1 MEKPGRTGRTIH
13 RFGDCELDEG
23 RYELR
28 RGGVPRHLEPQVFE
42 VLAYLVRHR
51 GRVVTKAELLDQ
63 VWGSRFVSES
73 ALTSRVKAAR
83 KAVGDSGREQRVIRT
98 VHGRGYEFLAP
109 VRAVDGRE
117 RTPSGSA
124 PPVLPGRGAEL
135 GRLAGLLELAAAG
148 RPQVAFVTGEPGI
161 GKTTLVEAFA
171 GWAGGGGRATVAR
184 GQCLEHRGPPE
195 PYLPVFDALTRLGRQ
210 DGGGVVELLGRVAP
224 TWLVELPAL
233 LRAEDRAAVERRALG
248 GTRERMLREVAEA
261 LEAMAADRPLVLH
274 LEDLHWADP
283 STVDLVEW
291 LARRDTAARLLLV
304 GTYRPADARAAG
316 HPIDAAAA
324 ELLLR
329 GRAAELRLGELDTDA
344 VRAVLEQRLDGA
356 EVPEELARTVRR
368 RTDGVPLFVAQ
379 LAQSWV
385 ESGVLRAAAGRW
397 ELARPGGADPDVP
410 GDLRRLI
417 ELQLAKLDPADLT
430 ILEVSAVA
438 GMAFAAATAAAGTAE
453 PTEEVERRCATL
465 AGQGRFLRAS
475 DPVDWPDGTVS
486 AGFAFAHDLHRT
498 VLYDRIPA
506 GRRAR
511 LHAAVADRLERAYGP
526 AAAGHVTELAT
537 HFLHG
542 REDARAV
549 PYLQSAAE
557 QALGRSAQLE
567 AIQHLGALLQAVERL
582 PEGPDRDRAEL
593 RARMTLG
600 PALIATDG
608 FASPAVEGAFLR
620 ARELCGRLGD
630 PPELPLVLHGLA
642 AVNEFRGRYHVS
654 EEILQQLLGAG
665 DSPLAVE
672 AHELLACSTF
682 HQGKAATAV
691 RYAEAGLAL
700 YDEDR
705 DSGYLAPYGEHPA
718 VACHDWAALALW
730 FLGRPDSAMAHAEAA
745 LALAREHPYS
755 LATAE
760 VQLTYL
766 HQYRGEPDQTLRR
779 ARQAAATA
787 TAHGFPI
794 RAAQAAILGG
804 WARAAA
810 GDGDGPA
817 ELRAGLDAYLA
828 TGAELDHPYYL
839 GLLGDAV
846 GRTAP
851 AEAGLA
857 VLEEAIELV
866 GTARP
871 FYYLPELHRL
881 RGDLLA
887 RDGRAAVAAEA
898 YRRAME
904 IAAGHGTRS
913 AELRA
918 VVALCRLPDRAR
930 PPQALAEL
938 RRLYGQFEEGFA
950 TPDLVAARALL
961 GRS

>member
-1 MEKPGRTGRTIH
+1 MVL
-13 RFGDCELDEG
+13 RFGDYELDEG
-23 RYELR
+23 RYQLR
-28 RGGVPRHLEPQVFE
+28 RGGVPCHLEPQVFE
-42 VLAYLVRHR
+42 VLAYLVRNR

-83 KAVGDSGREQRVIRT
+83 RAVGDSGREQRVIRT
-98 VHGRGYEFLAP
+98 VHGRGYEFLPPAQP
-109 VRAVDGRE
+109 A
-117 RTPSGSA
+117 TPA
-124 PPVLPGRGAEL
+124 AAALPGLAGRGAEL
-135 GRLAGLLELAAAG
+135 ERLAGLLGRAAAG

-161 GKTTLVEAFA
+161 GKTTLVETFA
-171 GWAGGGGRATVAR
+171 AWAERDGRAVVAR
-184 GQCLEHRGPPE
+184 GQCLEHRGAPE
-195 PYLPVFDALTRLGRQ
+195 PYLPVFDALGRLARQ
-210 DGGGVVELLGRVAP
+210 DGEVVELLGRVAP
-224 TWLVELPAL
+224 TWLVQMPAL
-233 LRAEDRAAVERRALG
+233 LAAGDREAVERRALG
-248 GTRERMLREVAEA
+248 GTRERMLREAAEA
-261 LEAMAADRPLVLH
+261 LEAVAADRPLVVC

-283 STVDLVEW
+283 STVDLVDW
-291 LARRDTAARLLLV
+291 LARRDGRGRLLLV

-344 VRAVLEQRLDGA
+344 VRAALAQRLDGA

-379 LAQSWV
+379 LTRSWV
-385 ESGVLRAAAGRW
+385 EEGVLRAAAGRW
-397 ELARPGGADPDVP
+397 ELARPGGAEPEVPD
-410 GDLRRLI
+410 DLRRLI
-417 ELQLAKLDPADLT
+417 ELQLEWLDAADLAM
-430 ILEVSAVA
+430 LEAAAVG
-438 GMAFAAATAAAGTAE
+438 GMEFAAAVAAAGTAE
-453 PTEEVERRCATL
+453 PAEEVERRCVAL
-465 AGQGRFLRAS
+465 ARHGRLLRAAG
-475 DPVDWPDGTVS
+475 PVDWPDGTLS

-526 AAAGHVTELAT
+526 AAAEHVTELAT

-542 REDARAV
+542 RDAARAV
-549 PYLQSAAE
+549 PYLQAAAE
-557 QALGRSAQLE
+557 QALGRSAQRE
-567 AIQHLGALLQAVERL
+567 AVQHLGALLQALQRL

-620 ARELCGRLGD
+620 ARELCRRLGD
-630 PPELPLVLHGLA
+630 PPELALVLHGLA

-654 EEILQQLLGAG
+654 EEILRQLLEAG

-691 RYAEAGLAL
+691 RYAEAGLAR

-705 DSGYLAPYGEHPA
+705 DTGYLAPYGEHPA

-730 FLGRPDSAMAHAEAA
+730 FLGRPDRALAHATRA
-745 LALAREHPYS
+745 LALAREHAYS
-755 LATAE
+755 LAAAE
-760 VQLTYL
+760 IQLTYL
-766 HQYRGEPDQTLRR
+766 HQYRGERDQTQGWARR
-779 ARQAAATA
+779 AAATA
-787 TAHGFPI
+787 AAHGFPI
-794 RAAQAAILGG
+794 RAAQAAIFGG
-804 WARAAA
+804 WARAVA
-810 GDGDGPA
+810 GDGDGLA

-846 GRTAP
+846 AATAGP
-851 AEAGLA
+851 ARGLA
-857 VLEEAIELV
+857 TLDEAVELV

-887 RDGRAAVAAEA
+887 RHGRPAEAAEA
-898 YRRAME
+898 YRRALE

-918 VVALCRLPDRAR
+918 AIGLCRLPDRAR
-930 PPQALAEL
+930 PAEALAEL
-938 RRLYGQFEEGFA
+938 RRLHDQFEEGFG
-950 TPDLVAARALL
+950 TPDLLAARALL
-961 GRS
+961 EAG

>member
-1 MEKPGRTGRTIH
+1 MIY

-28 RGGVPRHLEPQVFE
+28 RGGVPCHLEPQVFE

-109 VRAVDGRE
+109 VRAVDGRAG
-117 RTPSGSA
+117 TPSGPA
-124 PPVLPGRGAEL
+124 TPVLPGRGPEL

-148 RPQVAFVTGEPGI
+148 RPQVVFVTGEPGI

-233 LRAEDRAAVERRALG
+233 LRAEDRAVVERRALG

-397 ELARPGGADPDVP
+397 ELARPGGAEPDVP

-526 AAAGHVTELAT
+526 AAAEHVTELAT

-608 FASPAVEGAFLR
+608 FASPTVEGAFLR

-654 EEILQQLLGAG
+654 EQILQQLLGAG

-700 YDEDR
+700 YDKDR

-887 RDGRAAVAAEA
+887 RSGRAAVAAEA
-898 YRRAME
+898 YGLGME

-918 VVALCRLPDRAR
+918 AVALCRLPDRAR

-961 GRS
+961 GRG